1 HKGAGIFMLEA
12 LSSQTAL
19 THSGTDLFS
28 LAERRLQWLESRQ
41 SVLAGNVANANTPG
55 YVSKD
60 VTPFAGVLQNQMTM
74 AMVQTEPGHMV
85 GPGNTALARKT
96 AGGTASI
103 DGNEV
108 RLEDE
113 LGKIADT
120 NDQQRFATTVYT
132 RYMGMFS
139 TALGTS
145 S

>member
-1 HKGAGIFMLEA
+1 GIFMLEA

-60 VTPFAGVLQNQMTM
+60 VAPFAGVLQNQMTM
-74 AMVQTEPGHMV
+74 AMVQTEPGHMA

-96 AGGTASI
+96 TGGNTSI